1 MGLGPPAREEAV
13 ARGRGYAPRQSRR
26 LREGSPREVGK
37 GSEKLGN
44 LRDAQGGLEREGS
57 ASFRAAAGGRSLKGL
72 STGLPLWLVV
82 LVVRSGDPIDRS
94 LTEI

>member
-1 MGLGPPAREEAV
+1 MCGTRAAR
-13 ARGRGYAPRQSRR
+13 ARGGCGEGAWLCGR
-26 LREGSPREVGK
+26 LRAGSPREVGK

-82 LVVRSGDPIDRS
+82 LVVRSGDPIDP
-94 LTEI
+94 